1 MTDFCSPG
9 AGDSR
14 SFPGLT
20 AKLTLEDNLVVT
32 YKRTSLGTGQ
42 ER

>member
-1 MTDFCSPG
+1 M

-14 SFPGLT
+14 SFPGLS
-20 AKLTLEDNLVVT
+20 AKLTLEDNWVVT
-32 YKRTSLGTGQ
+32 SKGTSLGTGQ